1 MSNKIN
7 RVFSLKR
14 DREYEDDKIRIS
26 YYIGEVSTALTVYLK
41 DSQGGKHHVYWN
53 IQPYSPQSFSKINGK
68 VKMFVE
74 EIINKWLEEQMKE
87 EVRIEEAQRKQKEK
101 EEQKLQ
107 ALMDNF

>member
-14 DREYEDDKIRIS
+14 DREYEDNKIRIS

-41 DSQGGKHHVYWN
+41 DSQGGEHHMYWN
-53 IQPYSPQSFSKINGK
+53 LRPYSPQSFSKLNGK
-68 VKMFVE
+68 VKLFVE
-74 EIINKWLEEQMKE
+74 TIVDKWLKEQMKE
-87 EVRIEEAQRKQKEK
+87 EERLKEAQRKQKEK

-107 ALMDNF
+107 ALLDNF

>member
-14 DREYEDDKIRIS
+14 CREYEDDKISIS
-26 YYIGEVSTALTVYLK
+26 YYIGEVISTLLVSLK
-41 DSQGGKHHVYWN
+41 DSQGGKHHMYWKTH
-53 IQPYSPQSFSKINGK
+53 PYSPQSYDKLNSK

-74 EIINKWLEEQMKE
+74 EIVNKWLEEQMKVEEE
-87 EVRIEEAQRKQKEK
+87 EVHKELRRRQR

-107 ALMDNF
+107 ALLYEF

>member
-1 MSNKIN
+1 MSKIN
-7 RVFSLKR
+7 RVFSLER

-41 DSQGGKHHVYWN
+41 DSQGGEHHMYWN
-53 IQPYSPQSFSKINGK
+53 ARPYSPQSFSKINGK

-74 EIINKWLEEQMKE
+74 TIVDKWLEEQMKVEEE
-87 EVRIEEAQRKQKEK
+87 EVHKELRRRQR

-107 ALMDNF
+107 ALLYEF